1 MASDFLKG
9 QLVMI
14 NHLTVVLSSHVLP
27 TFSIIDHCS
36 YSEEVC
42 DFCCKFS
49 LQVFFLP
56 KRWQL
61 GALTWYTVRAIR
73 DTLFSLSLCSICSR
87 EIPFQPVFGP
97 LIICRWCMFTW
108 IPIPSLTFAR
118 RIFHY
123 YYTVACTVDCSK
135 RSLHYFPSK
144 VISITLPLPSL
155 NLLRNFKN
163 YFRAHFKTRF

>member
-1 MASDFLKG
+1 
-9 QLVMI
+9 MI
-14 NHLTVVLSSHVLP
+14 NHLTLVLSSHVLP
-27 TFSIIDHCS
+27 TFSII
-36 YSEEVC
+36 VRIQRR
-42 DFCCKFS
+42 FVTFAANLVFS
-49 LQVFFLP
+49 RVFFLP

-155 NLLRNFKN
+155 DLLRNFKN
-163 YFRAHFKTRF
+163 YCGAHFKTRF

>member
-14 NHLTVVLSSHVLP
+14 NHLTLVLSSCSPYV
-27 TFSIIDHCS
+27 FYHCS

-42 DFCCKFS
+42 DFWCKFS

-144 VISITLPLPSL
+144 GISITLPLPSL

-163 YFRAHFKTRF
+163 YCGAHFKTRF